1 MPDAVLHLHFANLH
15 VDNSS
20 LAEDHELLLRVVADF
35 RISVAGKV
43 LYEEPEFCVVE
54 FGVQAIEW
62 VRKLVHHGDFI
73 YRTMEAE
80 EPGFVW
86 VKRHGTGWQIGSIY
100 QSSEATEMPLNV
112 IASAIEDYWLRLHK
126 TVGERFGRDIGTLL
140 PFTARLR
147 HP

>member
-1 MPDAVLHLHFANLH
+1 
-15 VDNSS
+15 
-20 LAEDHELLLRVVADF
+20 
-35 RISVAGKV
+35 V

-62 VRKLVHHGDFI
+62 VHKLAHRGDFI
-73 YRTMEAE
+73 YQTMEAE

-100 QSSEATEMPLNV
+100 QSFEATEMPLNE
-112 IASAIEDYWLRLHK
+112 ITSAIEDYWLRLHK

-140 PFTARLR
+140 PLTARLR
-147 HP
+147 RP